1 MKKNDKK
8 KIILKKIDLKKNISK
23 KYQNWMNDL
32 EVHKFTE
39 QKYRKHSI
47 SDIRKF
53 VREKNKSNNEFLYGI
68 FIKEKIYIII

>member
-1 MKKNDKK
+1 MTKK
-8 KIILKKIDLKKNISK
+8 KIILKKIDLKKNILK

-47 SDIRKF
+47 SEQGNLL
-53 VREKNKSNNEFLYGI
+53 EKNKSNSNFYRI
-68 FIKEKIYIII
+68 FIKENYNHI